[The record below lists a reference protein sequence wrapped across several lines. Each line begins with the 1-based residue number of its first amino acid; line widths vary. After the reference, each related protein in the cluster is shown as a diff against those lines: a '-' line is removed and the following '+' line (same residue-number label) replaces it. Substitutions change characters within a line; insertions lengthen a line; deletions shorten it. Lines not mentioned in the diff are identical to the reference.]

1 MGTKMFFLKG
11 VAFIAAAR
19 YSGILVNLLVTSILA
34 RLLLPV
40 DFGVIAIST
49 VFIVFFSFLSNF
61 GIGPAIIQFK
71 QLTQDDF
78 RSIFGM
84 SFWVAVVL
92 AFAFFLLAPLIAFFY
107 EQPILTNICRWL
119 SLQVFFTTFNI
130 VPNSLLLREK
140 KFNIIA
146 YRNVSI
152 QLLCGT
158 LAVWAAFTGWGIYAL
173 IITPILSAIITL
185 IVNVYYMKL
194 SIRFKPDIAPMK
206 LIFSYSVYQFLFD
219 LVNYFGRNLDKLI
232 IGKFINVAQLG
243 YYEKSYRLMLMPI
256 ENINGVL
263 SPVLLPYLSESQNNL
278 GKILLVYSR
287 MTRILIYISFPLA
300 AFLFCCSEELILL
313 VFGSQWLEAIPCF
326 TILTLS
332 VATQIP
338 TYPAGSVLQACN
350 QTKILFKLGNINV
363 AITILGLLI
372 AVFVF
377 GTIESIAFAFV
388 ITAFLVAVNTLY
400 TIYNRCFHTSMRV
413 VLFMVIKP
421 LLLSVVI
428 IVVLK
433 LLEYL
438 VPMPF
443 LLSLFTKCIFWLFM
457 LFMFF
462 QNFTEYKPLSYLS
475 KLRKL

>member
-1 MGTKMFFLKG
+1 MFFLKG

-287 MTRILIYISFPLA
+287 MT
-300 AFLFCCSEELILL
+300 
-313 VFGSQWLEAIPCF
+313 
-326 TILTLS
+326 
-332 VATQIP
+332 
-338 TYPAGSVLQACN
+338 GSV
-350 QTKILFKLGNINV
+350 K
-363 AITILGLLI
+363 
-372 AVFVF
+372 
-377 GTIESIAFAFV
+377 
-388 ITAFLVAVNTLY
+388 
-400 TIYNRCFHTSMRV
+400 
-413 VLFMVIKP
+413 
-421 LLLSVVI
+421 
-428 IVVLK
+428 
-433 LLEYL
+433 
-438 VPMPF
+438 
-443 LLSLFTKCIFWLFM
+443 
-457 LFMFF
+457 
-462 QNFTEYKPLSYLS
+462 
-475 KLRKL
+475 